1 MSLSHWPERM
11 PKSCYDSEIDD
22 SCIAFLLEEAH
33 RSPSRS
39 GAYLNGARLG
49 QSLECGRRE
58 GTIAY
63 CFEHTPAT
71 SNVPRLDHS
80 CCPTVHKKSRHGD
93 PGGECGGWPHVE
105 RVSWRGIANA

>member
-1 MSLSHWPERM
+1 MGLSHRPG
-11 PKSCYDSEIDD
+11 SCYDSEMDYF
-22 SCIAFLLEEAH
+22 CKAFIEEAH

-39 GAYLNGARLG
+39 VAYLNGARLG

-80 CCPTVHKKSRHGD
+80 CCPTVHKKSRHGNT
-93 PGGECGGWPHVE
+93 GGECGGWPMSSV
-105 RVSWRGIANA
+105 

>member
-1 MSLSHWPERM
+1 MGLSHRPG
-11 PKSCYDSEIDD
+11 SCYDSEMDNF
-22 SCIAFLLEEAH
+22 CKAFIEEAH
-33 RSPSRS
+33 RSPSRLV
-39 GAYLNGARLG
+39 AYLNGARLG

-80 CCPTVHKKSRHGD
+80 CCPTVKKSRHGN
-93 PGGECGGWPHVE
+93 PGGESGGWPMSSV
-105 RVSWRGIANA
+105 